1 MNSFTPLN
9 TFFFVT
15 WWHKT
20 WETTSQSKSPYKVII
35 SDICRSNGNWHLHLH
50 FSDNLRQGIDLR
62 AGDLWWNWEQV
73 PSDFQSGWEFREPE
87 SKYLRKTSLLS
98 TGLSVEYFSLF
109 HWRNNHIPS
118 IGFRDIKMIKT
129 QSGKAQHQGCVG
141 QICGNPGPGPKCRS
155 RHGLRH
161 LLTFITPAIGFIWD
175 RQRLLPGQMEVY
187 KAMCQ
192 LYLILRVDKLFWKHE
207 LMSLWSLHCVCQTSF
222 IFFFS
227 QAWKGVRTIP
237 RWWAPQRW
245 ATVWSWLGCTVCTG
259 HHCMVLLKS

>member
-1 MNSFTPLN
+1 M
-9 TFFFVT
+9 
-15 WWHKT
+15 
-20 WETTSQSKSPYKVII
+20 EIVIY
-35 SDICRSNGNWHLHLH
+35 ICI

-62 AGDLWWNWEQV
+62 AGDSWWNWEQE

-118 IGFRDIKMIKT
+118 TGLRDIKMIKT

-141 QICGNPGPGPKCRS
+141 QICGNPVPGPKCRS
-155 RHGLRH
+155 RHRLRH

-175 RQRLLPGQMEVY
+175 RQTLLPGQMEVY

-192 LYLILRVDKLFWKHE
+192 LYLIQESTNFSGKNE
-207 LMSLWSLHCVCQTSF
+207 LMCLWSLHCVCHPLH
-222 IFFFS
+222 
-227 QAWKGVRTIP
+227 KPERV
-237 RWWAPQRW
+237 
-245 ATVWSWLGCTVCTG
+245 
-259 HHCMVLLKS
+259 